1 VTAVRGGSRVALT
14 AIAIAALAA
23 SVAHADVFGGAN
35 VRATFSG
42 WLQPRSL
49 PRNEDAPIAL
59 HLKGR
64 LWTTDGRPPPQL
76 RRLTIAIN
84 RFGRVSTHGLPACR
98 KGSIAARSTAQA
110 LAVCR
115 DSLVGS
121 GAFSAHIA
129 IPSQAPFPARGR
141 MLAFFSRQDGR
152 RVILAHIFGRDPVPT
167 SNVLTLRFQRSEPGA
182 FDTTMSLELPN
193 VGEDWG
199 HVTGFEL
206 SLHRRFTFRGRE
218 RSLITASCPAPRGF
232 GSAVFPAA
240 KGTYLLADGRVITR
254 VVTGRCRVR
263 R

>member
-1 VTAVRGGSRVALT
+1 MRGAARAALGAVAT
-14 AIAIAALAA
+14 AALAA
-23 SVAHADVFGGAN
+23 SIAQADVFGGAN
-35 VRATFSG
+35 VRASFSG

-49 PRNEDAPIAL
+49 PRSEEAPIAL

-64 LWTTDGRPPPQL
+64 LWTTDGKPPPQL

-98 KGSIAARSTAQA
+98 KGSITARSTAEA
-110 LAVCR
+110 LARCR
-115 DSLVGS
+115 GSLVGS
-121 GAFSAHIA
+121 GAFNAHIV

-141 MLAFFSRQDGR
+141 MLAFFSREDGR

-167 SNVLTLRFQRSEPGA
+167 SNVLTLRFQRSQPGA

-199 HVTGFEL
+199 HVSGFEL
-206 SLHRRFTFRGRE
+206 SLHRRFSFRDRE
-218 RSLITASCPAPRGF
+218 RSLITASCPAPKGF
-232 GSAVFPAA
+232 GAAVFPAA
-240 KGTYLLADGRVITR
+240 KGTYHLADGRVITR

-263 R
+263 N

>member
-1 VTAVRGGSRVALT
+1 VAV
-14 AIAIAALAA
+14 ALAA
-23 SVAHADVFGGAN
+23 LGAAVAQAAVFGGAN

-49 PRNEDAPIAL
+49 PRSEEAPVAL

-84 RFGRVSTHGLPACR
+84 RFGRVSTQGLPACHR
-98 KGSIAARSTAQA
+98 RSILARSTAQA
-110 LAVCR
+110 LAACR
-115 DSLVGS
+115 DSLVGA
-121 GAFSAHIA
+121 GKFSAHIA

-141 MLAFFSRQDGR
+141 VLAFLSRQDGR

-167 SNVLTLRFQRSEPGA
+167 SNVLTLRFQRSDPGA
-182 FDTTMSLELPN
+182 FDTTMALVLPN

-206 SLHRRFTFRGRE
+206 NLYRRYSFRHRE

-240 KGTYLLADGRVITR
+240 KGTYHLADGRVITR

-263 R
+263 G